1 MRDFFKKYWKEISI
15 VTLLIIIVIL
25 LTSIRTS
32 NNEIQRWEDN
42 YNIALDSVKI
52 IKTRNNE
59 LLYERDLYKLNYE
72 DLDKETQKKIKN
84 LEKELDKSVKYIS
97 KLEGNIKIDTL
108 IIKDSVWNN
117 NNITYIG
124 FSYNDTWTKISGVTI
139 LDKDTITQLNSLYI
153 DVPLTL
159 SIMENNNKQ
168 SIIATSQNPYV
179 SFSNID
185 GVILNNTPNS
195 FKHWTLGAE
204 MNLITQYNIF
214 NKTLDVVPNIEVN
227 LEYLFKNN
235 IYINGQLGVDI
246 TTNIYK
252 NDISPYIAI
261 GLGYSVNF

>member
-1 MRDFFKKYWKEISI
+1 MKDFFKKYWKEISI
-15 VTLLIIIVIL
+15 VALLITIVIL

-117 NNITYIG
+117 NDITYIG

-139 LDKDTITQLNSLYI
+139 LDKDTTTQLNSLYI

-159 SIMENNNKQ
+159 SIAENNNKQ

-179 SFSNID
+179 YFSKID
-185 GVILNNTPNS
+185 GVILNNTPKS
-195 FKHWTLGAE
+195 FKHWSFGVEL
-204 MNLITQYNIF
+204 NLLAQYGLL
-214 NKTLDVVPNIEVN
+214 NKTLDIIPNIEAN
-227 LEYLFKNN
+227 LVYLFKNN
-235 IYINGQLGVDI
+235 IYISGQIGLDVVSNIQKTDI
-246 TTNIYK
+246 N
-252 NDISPYIAI
+252 PYI
-261 GLGYSVNF
+261 GLGVGYSINF